1 MSDELTYRRA
11 GVDIDEQNRAIR
23 LFASA
28 VKETHDSRVLGGP
41 GTFGALFDISALDV
55 EEPILVSS
63 MDGVGT
69 KTCIA
74 VQANQ
79 FSGLGADIVNHCV
92 NDILAQGARPLFFL
106 DYFAASRLNAQQI
119 SDVVTSAAEACKE
132 NECALVGG
140 EIAEMPDVY
149 SEGQIDVVGAIVGVV
164 SKSSLLPR
172 IGVGP
177 GDLIVGLAS
186 DGLHTNG
193 YTLARRALLD
203 VGGLRLEDEVP
214 ELGRTLAEELL
225 RPHKS
230 YFPILRRLLGPES
243 RIKAIAHITG
253 GGFYE
258 NLPRVFPPTVR
269 AIIEKRQ
276 WTPPPIFQMI
286 QTIGQVSDT
295 EMYRAFNMGIGMVV
309 VAASDAVPALV
320 QQINEAGVTAYVIG
334 ELTSGG
340 HDVVI
345 A

>member
-1 MSDELTYRRA
+1 VSDELTYRRA

-28 VKETHDSRVLGGP
+28 VKETHDQRVLGGP

-55 EEPILVSS
+55 EEPVLVSS
-63 MDGVGT
+63 MDGIGT
-69 KTCIA
+69 KTYVA
-74 VQANQ
+74 AQANY

-106 DYFAASRLNAQQI
+106 DYFAASRLNAQQAA
-119 SDVVTSAAEACKE
+119 DVVNSAAQACKE

-149 SEGQIDVVGAIVGVV
+149 NEGQIDVVGAIVGVV
-164 SKSSLLPR
+164 SKSAMLPTT
-172 IGVGP
+172 GVGP
-177 GDLIVGLAS
+177 GDLIVGLVS

-203 VGGLRLEDEVP
+203 VGGLRLEDVVP

-225 RPHKS
+225 RPHRS
-230 YFPILRRLLGPES
+230 YFPALRRLLGPGS

-276 WTPPPIFQMI
+276 WTPPPIFRMI
-286 QTIGQVSDT
+286 QSLGGVSDT
-295 EMYRAFNMGIGMVV
+295 EMYRTFNMGIGLAII
-309 VAASDAVPALV
+309 AASDAVPALV